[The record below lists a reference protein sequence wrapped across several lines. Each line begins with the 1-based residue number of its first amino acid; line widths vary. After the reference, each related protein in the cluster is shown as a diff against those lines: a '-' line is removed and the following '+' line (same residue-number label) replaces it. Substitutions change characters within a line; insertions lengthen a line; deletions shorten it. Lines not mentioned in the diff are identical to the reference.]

1 MSKGTAKNTKNK
13 KTYKASKTT
22 KNKKTKNNNLSK
34 KVNFISKKL
43 NKISSGI
50 EVKEVTRE
58 GSFVMSGSGQTT
70 LDQQIFLINPGTA
83 AQDPK
88 AIVIGQG
95 DDESKRQGNQIT
107 TSSNVLKFAAML
119 LPWHATTNPDPK
131 PVILKYWVLSIRGG
145 TLGNTIYD
153 IELICQTKFFE
164 SGASYYGF
172 SDSVMDILR
181 MVNDEVLYVHETKEF
196 KLGAAYYMASG
207 AGGAT
212 PTSNQGYT
220 NNDFNYFVK
229 WSIPLYKYTQKNIK
243 WNDND
248 PQMYNRNKFVLFT
261 IMNADG
267 TAIGTRQ
274 PVELYYSHNYKFTDA

>member
-1 MSKGTAKNTKNK
+1 MAKDT
-13 KTYKASKTT
+13 KTT
-22 KNKKTKNNNLSK
+22 KTKTKSKKAYKTSKKNKSLYK

-43 NKISSGI
+43 NKISAGI
-50 EVKEVTRE
+50 EKKEITNE
-58 GSFVMSGSGQTT
+58 GSFRMSGSGQTT
-70 LDQQIFLINPGTA
+70 LDQQIFLVNPGTA

-88 AIVIGQG
+88 AIVIPQG
-95 DDESKRQGNQIT
+95 DDEGKRQGNQIT
-107 TSSNVLKFAAML
+107 THSNVLKFAAML

-131 PVILKYWVLSIRGG
+131 PVILKYWVLSTRGG

-153 IELICQTKFFE
+153 IELICQNKFFE
-164 SGASYYGF
+164 YGASYIGF
-172 SDSVMDILR
+172 SDSVMDVLR
-181 MVNDEVLYVHETKEF
+181 MVNDDVLYVHETKEF

-229 WSIPLYKYTQKNIK
+229 WSIPLYKYTQKNLK

-248 PQMYNRNKFVLFT
+248 PQMYNKNKFVLFT

-274 PVELYYSHNYKFTDA
+274 PVEIYYSHNYKFTDA